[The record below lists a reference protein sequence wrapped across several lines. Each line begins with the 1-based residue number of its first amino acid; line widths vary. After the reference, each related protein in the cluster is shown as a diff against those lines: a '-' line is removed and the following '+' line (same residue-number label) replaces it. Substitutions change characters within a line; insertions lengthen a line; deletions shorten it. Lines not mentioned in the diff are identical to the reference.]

1 MRWVIGYCP
10 PLVVQFTH
18 YPVLGQCSLRNDRVP
33 IIQLATLGTAT
44 VSIHPDTDV
53 ARLRAPAGAA
63 SVARVGP
70 RDTQGS
76 IRQAVGWILLGMEE
90 SVHTEDR
97 NRYKG

>member
-1 MRWVIGYCP
+1 MIGYCP

-33 IIQLATLGTAT
+33 ITQLGDTRDRH
-44 VSIHPDTDV
+44 SFYPDTDV
-53 ARLRAPAGAA
+53 ARHRAPAGAA

-90 SVHTEDR
+90 SFCT
-97 NRYKG
+97 YIGQK